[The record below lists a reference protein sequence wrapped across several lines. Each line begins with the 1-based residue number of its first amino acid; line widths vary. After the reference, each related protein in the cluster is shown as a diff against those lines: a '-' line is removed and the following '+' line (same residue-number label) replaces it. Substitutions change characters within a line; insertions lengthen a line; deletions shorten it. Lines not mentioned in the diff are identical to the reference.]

1 MTHHCIT
8 KAKQSGGGSM
18 MGSSISKGR
27 GWLQMLTTKSIDR
40 KEKKE
45 ETAVL
50 TFVKTAT
57 AATSVPAVQLRR
69 KNKKTK
75 EKGGMKKKKKSKKR
89 NK

>member
-1 MTHHCIT
+1 
-8 KAKQSGGGSM
+8 
-18 MGSSISKGR
+18 
-27 GWLQMLTTKSIDR
+27 MLTTKSIDR

-75 EKGGMKKKKKSKKR
+75 EKGGMKKKKRAKR
-89 NK
+89 GVNRMRVPVYYTVLYITYYITYNGFSIKVRWF